1 MVGRAAY
8 LKLKVSLPENIYM
21 AILRT
26 AERVSSDLISENYVY
41 ARSLFAYRYAMKH
54 IYGDV
59 MELGCGEG
67 YAITEM
73 AQKAKKYIAIDKYY
87 SSLAKASLPGN
98 AEFIKMRF
106 PPLKFVA
113 FNSYDV
119 VICFQTI
126 EHIKNDETFLKDI
139 FRVLRPGGKLI
150 LTTPNKKMS
159 LTRNPWHER
168 EYTAETLHKLIG
180 NTFSK
185 FSIRGVYGDET
196 VKKYY
201 ERNKESVRRFK
212 RFDILDLEN
221 RLPAKLWRVPYDM
234 LNSINRRR
242 LSTNKKVKYSVG
254 NFFMSN
260 NLDGCLDF
268 FAIAEK

>member
-1 MVGRAAY
+1 MTSRAAN
-8 LKLKVSLPENIYM
+8 LKLDVSLAKNIFM
-21 AILRT
+21 TFLRT
-26 AERVSSDLISENYVY
+26 AERVSPVAISEDYVY
-41 ARSLFAYRYAMKH
+41 ARSLFAYRHAMQH

-73 AQKAKKYIAIDKYY
+73 AKNAKKYIAIDKYY
-87 SSLAKASLPGN
+87 SSLAKTSLPEN

-106 PPLKFVA
+106 PPLQFVA

-139 FRVLRPGGKLI
+139 FRVLKPGGKLI
-150 LTTPNKKMS
+150 LSTPNKKMS

-168 EYTAETLHKLIG
+168 EYTAETMHQFIS

-185 FSIRGVYGDET
+185 FSIQGVYGDDT
-196 VKKYY
+196 VMHYYKK
-201 ERNKESVRRFK
+201 NKESVRKFK
-212 RFDILDLEN
+212 QFDILDLEN
-221 RLPAKLWRVPYDM
+221 RLPAKLWQLPYDM
-234 LNSINRRR
+234 LNSINRRK
-242 LSTNKKVKYSVG
+242 LNTSKQINYSAA
-254 NFFMSN
+254 NFFISDK
-260 NLDGCLDF
+260 LDDCLDF
-268 FAIAEK
+268 FVIAEK